1 MAEPA
6 GKPGFL
12 VRADRLGRLLENALL
27 ALLLAGM
34 LLIGGAQIFLR
45 NFLDSGLSWADEA
58 LRLMLLWL
66 AMVGAVAASRDDRHI
81 AIDALA
87 RILPPQVAGPVAVLV
102 NWFTA
107 AVCLTIAWHAVSF
120 VAETRE
126 YGDELLGG
134 LPAWWFQA
142 ILPVSFLLIGYRYLG
157 LSLRRSIALLRR
169 EPLP

>member
-12 VRADRLGRLLENALL
+12 DKADRLGRLLENALL

-34 LLIGGAQIFLR
+34 LLIGGTQIFLR
-45 NFLDSGLSWADEA
+45 NFLDGGVTWADEA

-66 AMVGAVAASRDDRHI
+66 AMLGAVAASRDDRHI

-87 RILPPQVAGPVAVLV
+87 RILPAGISGPVTVV
-102 NWFTA
+102 INWFTA
-107 AVCLTIAWHAVSF
+107 GVCLTIAWHAVSF
-120 VAETRE
+120 VLETRE

-142 ILPVSFLLIGYRYLG
+142 ILPVAFLLIGYRYLV
-157 LSLRRSIALLRR
+157 LSVRRSIALLRR
-169 EPLP
+169 EPPP